1 MATASTIQK
10 IVAHRMS
17 RISEVNCW
25 FRRQSA
31 RPCRCG
37 FPEPKNDG
45 AIFIEIRRSMS
56 TDQHPSRNTKQ
67 SKRPERETVAN
78 LRSLIHGL
86 ESKSIFVNHT
96 PRDRKERVLKIR
108 EEIARITRKEARA
121 LCNCQQITVA
131 YSRFWEEFA
140 AKMSIPCPIHGPC
153 RLGVIV
159 SFMGYPN
166 NRPCDRRLAE
176 LLREYHRRCFTYR
189 NPEV

>member
-1 MATASTIQK
+1 
-10 IVAHRMS
+10 MS
-17 RISEVNCW
+17 
-25 FRRQSA
+25 
-31 RPCRCG
+31 PH
-37 FPEPKNDG
+37 
-45 AIFIEIRRSMS
+45 
-56 TDQHPSRNTKQ
+56 QHPSRKTEESNH
-67 SKRPERETVAN
+67 SESEIVAK
-78 LRSLIHGL
+78 LRSLIQGS
-86 ESKSIFVNHT
+86 ESTFANHT
-96 PRDRKERVLKIR
+96 PRDRKQRLQKIG
-108 EEIARITRKEARA
+108 EEITRITRKEARS